1 MKRNAPLVFLL
12 YALIFTALADMR
24 GEVLALAIPL
34 AVYLL
39 LGLYFAPPEPNLR
52 IERELSAER
61 VTPQT
66 PVTVTLRVTNLGETL
81 EELLLEDQLAPALN
95 LVKGETSRFCTLKK
109 GESLTWTY
117 TIRGTRGAFL
127 FDGVKAQVSDHL
139 DISRKSKF
147 FPAEGQLFIIP
158 PFTRIKNLTIRPR
171 QTRAYAGT
179 IPARIGG
186 PGVEFFGLREYQPGD
201 SPRWV
206 NWRASARHPQALFS
220 NEYEQERVAD
230 VGIILDGRE
239 SVNLSDG
246 KNAIFEHSVIA
257 AAALADAFISAGN
270 RVGLLRYGHTLRWT
284 FPGYGHVQR
293 ERIMQS
299 LSRAA
304 IGDSAVFADLAR
316 IPARL
321 FSANSQLVLI
331 SPLQES
337 DYDTLLRLRARG
349 YQVMVISPDPVSY
362 ESRALPDTPE
372 TRLAARILGLER
384 RMLLLRLRRA
394 GVQVLDWDVT
404 LPLDRLIK
412 TRLGRP
418 PLNSRYRAF

>member
-34 AVYLL
+34 ALYLL
-39 LGLYFAPPEPNLR
+39 LGLYFAPQEPNLR

-66 PVTVTLRVTNLGETL
+66 PVIVTLRVINLGDNL
-81 EELLLEDQLAPALN
+81 EELRLEDQLAPAL
-95 LVKGETSRFCTLKK
+95 KITDGEASCLCTLKK
-109 GESLTWTY
+109 GASITWRY
-117 TIRGTRGAFL
+117 TIQGTRGAFL
-127 FDGVKAQVSDHL
+127 FKGVEAQASDHL
-139 DISRKSKF
+139 DISRKTKF
-147 FPAEGQLFIIP
+147 IPTEGQLFVIP
-158 PFTRIKNLTIRPR
+158 PFTRIKNITIRPR
-171 QTRAYAGT
+171 QTRAYAGS

-239 SVNLSDG
+239 SVNIGDG
-246 KNAIFEHSVIA
+246 VNAIFEHSVIA
-257 AAALADAFISAGN
+257 TAALADAFISAGN

-316 IPARL
+316 IPAQL
-321 FSANSQLVLI
+321 FPTNSQLVLV
-331 SPLQES
+331 SPLQKD
-337 DYDTLLRLRARG
+337 DYETLLRLRARG

-362 ESRALPDTPE
+362 EARTLPDNKN
-372 TRLAARILGLER
+372 TRLSARILGMER

-394 GVQVLDWDVT
+394 GIQALDWDVS
-404 LPLDRLIK
+404 LPLDRLVK

-418 PLNSRYRAF
+418 PIK